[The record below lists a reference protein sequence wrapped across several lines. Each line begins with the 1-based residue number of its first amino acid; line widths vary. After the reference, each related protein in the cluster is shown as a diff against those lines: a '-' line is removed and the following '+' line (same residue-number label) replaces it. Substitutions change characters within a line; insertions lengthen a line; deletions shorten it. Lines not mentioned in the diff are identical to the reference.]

1 MKTLYRA
8 NILPILAITAGGLS
22 ACGGNPQVS
31 SANVSHSPVSNSVQP
46 LAVRVFDV
54 VPSVAS
60 GDLVIPA
67 ALSVEGVAV
76 VTAQRD
82 GAIAQLRAPEGTK
95 VSKGEVIAR
104 LSGDEDLRAQ
114 LRQAEL
120 EVNRLKVEQGQFEA
134 LIKLDRNELNR
145 AKLLAKDGL
154 ISQSEVERAE
164 FKLEAAILELD
175 KTRVATQA
183 AQAKVEGVRDELK
196 KSEIRAPVSG
206 LVTHRYVEVGSNV
219 AKNEKLFEVSPTSP
233 LQVRFQLP
241 QTERARVGITSLVGV
256 SLVEGDKIVASARV
270 RRIQPV
276 ADAASNT
283 VGYVADLIGARG
295 MMPGLAVNV
304 RVPRSVSSPNLL
316 VPTSAFPANF
326 ELRRGTA
333 TTLFVVDG
341 NKCAVRSVWINA
353 LEGDLVEVISGL
365 AAGDRVI
372 LSPPTELKAGD
383 IVDARN

>member
-1 MKTLYRA
+1 
-8 NILPILAITAGGLS
+8 
-22 ACGGNPQVS
+22 
-31 SANVSHSPVSNSVQP
+31 

-54 VPSVAS
+54 VPSVAR

-67 ALSVEGVAV
+67 ALSVEGAAV

-82 GAIAQLRAPEGTK
+82 GAIAQLRVQEGTR
-95 VSKGEVIAR
+95 VTRGQVIAR
-104 LSGDEDLRAQ
+104 LSGDDDLRAQ

-120 EVNRLKVEQGQFEA
+120 EVNRLKVEQGQFDA

-183 AQAKVEGVRDELK
+183 AQSKVEGVKDELK

-206 LVTHRYVEVGSNV
+206 LITRRYVEVGSNV

-241 QTERARVGITSLVGV
+241 QTEKAGVGLASLVGV

-295 MMPGLAVNV
+295 LMPGLAVNV
-304 RVPRSVSSPNLL
+304 RVPRSVSSPNVL
-316 VPTSAFPANF
+316 VPSSAFPTKF

-341 NKCAVRSVWINA
+341 NKCVVRSVWINS
-353 LEGDLVEVISGL
+353 LDGDLVEVVSGL
-365 AAGDRVI
+365 TAGDRVI
-372 LSPPTELKAGD
+372 LAPPNELKSGD

>member
-1 MKTLYRA
+1 MLRA
-8 NILPILAITAGGLS
+8 NILLTLAIVAGGLV
-22 ACGGNPQVS
+22 ACGGKAQIAPSTAANSEVS
-31 SANVSHSPVSNSVQP
+31 TQAQP
-46 LAVRVFDV
+46 LTVRVFDV
-54 VPSVAS
+54 VPSVAR
-60 GDLVIPA
+60 GDLFIPA
-67 ALSVEGVAV
+67 ALSVEGVAT

-82 GAIAQLRAPEGTK
+82 GAIAQLRVQEGTR
-95 VSKGEVIAR
+95 VAKGELIAR
-104 LSGDEDLRAQ
+104 LSGDDALRAE

-164 FKLEAAILELD
+164 FKLEAAVLELD

-183 AQAKVEGVRDELK
+183 AQAKVEAVKAELH

-206 LVTHRYVEVGSNV
+206 LVTRRFVEAGSNV
-219 AKNEKLFEVSPTSP
+219 AKNEKLFEVSPTAP
-233 LQVRFQLP
+233 LQVKFQLP
-241 QTERARVGITSLVGV
+241 QTERARVGLTSVVAV
-256 SLVEGDKIVASARV
+256 SLVEGDNIVASARV

-295 MMPGLAVNV
+295 LMPGLAVNV

-316 VPTSAFPANF
+316 VPATAFPANT

-333 TTLFVVDG
+333 TSLFVVDG
-341 NKCAVRSVWINA
+341 DKCVVRSVWVNA

-365 AAGDRVI
+365 IAGDRVI

-383 IVDARN
+383 LVAARN

>member
-1 MKTLYRA
+1 MVRA
-8 NILPILAITAGGLS
+8 NILLIMTITASGLS
-22 ACGGNPQVS
+22 ACGGKAQVS
-31 SANVSHSPVSNSVQP
+31 SANVSRSPASHSAQP

-82 GAIAQLRAPEGTK
+82 GAIAQLRVQEGTR
-95 VSKGEVIAR
+95 VSRGQVIAR
-104 LSGDEDLRAQ
+104 LSGDDDLRAQ
-114 LRQAEL
+114 LRQAEF

-164 FKLEAAILELD
+164 FKLEAAVLELD

-183 AQAKVEGVRDELK
+183 AQAKVEGVKDELK

-206 LVTHRYVEVGSNV
+206 LVTRRYVEVGSSV

-241 QTERARVGITSLVGV
+241 QTERARVGLTSLVGV
-256 SLVEGDKIVASARV
+256 SLVEGKDVVASARV

-283 VGYVADLIGARG
+283 VGYVADLIGARAL
-295 MMPGLAVNV
+295 MPGLAVNV

-316 VPTSAFPANF
+316 VPASAFPANF

-333 TTLFVVDG
+333 TTLFVLDG
-341 NKCAVRSVWINA
+341 NKCAVRSVWINS
-353 LEGDLVEVISGL
+353 LDGDLVEVVSGL
-365 AAGDRVI
+365 TAGDRVI

-383 IVDARN
+383 VVDARN